1 MANHSRYRGVWLLYA
16 FFTSKDL
23 TMELFDAV
31 QTRSSAG
38 RLAEPG
44 PSPED
49 LDRLLQAAA
58 RAPDHG
64 RLKPWRLIV
73 LSGAAREAFTAAA
86 VEAKRARLPAMTPEQ
101 LASERGKITRSP
113 TIVVIGCAVNRE
125 QTKVPEVEQVVAV
138 GAAAQNLFLA
148 AHDLGYGVMWK
159 TGAAAYDPAVK
170 AAVGLRPDDHIVA
183 IMHLGARLK

>member
-1 MANHSRYRGVWLLYA
+1 
-16 FFTSKDL
+16 
-23 TMELFDAV
+23 MELFAAV
-31 QTRSSAG
+31 QTRTSAA

-44 PSPED
+44 PNPEH
-49 LDRLLQAAA
+49 LSMLLEAAA

-64 RLKPWRLIV
+64 RLKPWRFIV
-73 LSGAAREAFTAAA
+73 LQGATREAFTAAA
-86 VEAKRARLPAMTPEQ
+86 AEAKRARLPAMTAEQ
-101 LASERGKITRSP
+101 LAAEREKIGRSP

-125 QTKVPEVEQVVAV
+125 QSKIPEIEQVVAV

-170 AAVGLRPDDHIVA
+170 ATVGLKPDDHIVA
-183 IMHLGARLK
+183 IMHLGARVK

>member
-1 MANHSRYRGVWLLYA
+1 M
-16 FFTSKDL
+16 
-23 TMELFDAV
+23 MELFAAI

-44 PSPED
+44 PDPEQ
-49 LDRLLQAAA
+49 LTILLEAAA

-64 RLKPWRLIV
+64 RLRPWRLIV
-73 LSGAAREAFTAAA
+73 LKDAVREAFTAAA
-86 VEAKRARLPAMTPEQ
+86 AEAKRARLPSMMPEQ
-101 LASERGKITRSP
+101 LAAEREKMNRSP
-113 TIVVIGCAVNRE
+113 TIVVVGCAVNRE
-125 QTKVPEVEQVVAV
+125 QTKVPEIEQVVAV
-138 GAAAQNLFLA
+138 GAAAENLFLA

-170 AAVGLRPDDHIVA
+170 ATVGLRPDDHIVA

>member
-1 MANHSRYRGVWLLYA
+1 
-16 FFTSKDL
+16 
-23 TMELFDAV
+23 MELFAAI

-44 PSPED
+44 PSPQEI
-49 LDRLLQAAA
+49 DRLLQAAE

-64 RLKPWRLIV
+64 RLRPWRLIV
-73 LSGAAREAFTAAA
+73 LKGAVREAFIASAA
-86 VEAKRARLPAMTPEQ
+86 EAKRARLPALTEEQ
-101 LASERGKITRSP
+101 LAAEREKMGRSP

-125 QTKVPEVEQVVAV
+125 QTKVPEIEQAVAA

-170 AAVGLRPDDHIVA
+170 AVVGLRPDDHIVA
-183 IMHLGARLK
+183 IMHLGTRLK